1 MFWQF
6 LRWVMGKKLP
16 NTELGEQ
23 RFNVFWGTALL
34 SSDAISSVAYAVEE
48 MLWILFPVIGA
59 ASYMW
64 TPRIAGI
71 IILLLLILTISY
83 RQTVAAY
90 PNGGGSYI
98 VASDNL
104 GRLAGLVAGASLA
117 TDYILTVAVSVA
129 SGTAAIFSAFPQY
142 PMLYHL
148 RVPIALGIILLMMI
162 GNLRGL
168 KDSSRIFGIPT
179 YAFVFAIL
187 ALIGAGIIKFYTGHF
202 TGHVLVPLP
211 AVMPYDTLTQAA
223 LVYLVLRAFSSGCAA
238 LTGVEAISN
247 GVPNFQPPSS
257 KRAQQSYLLLGA
269 AVLLTFGGVAY
280 LTQIYHTVPN
290 EQITITA
297 QLAYDIFGTG
307 WMFYVV
313 QFTTTIVLAMA
324 ANAAFA
330 DFPMLFSIIANDRYA
345 PRQLALRGHRL
356 YFNNGIVALTVMA
369 SILIIIF
376 RGDTDKLIPLYAVGV
391 FTAFTL
397 SQSGMLVHW
406 FKLKTK
412 GWHWKAMINGT
423 GAVMTLV
430 TVFIIAVTKFMS
442 GAWIVVLVIPTII
455 YIMLRIHRHYCTVA
469 ERLDIPN
476 EDLGKI
482 SLDARYSHHVI
493 IPIDSLNAMVV
504 NALRYA
510 RSLSANVEAFHVE
523 TFIGEADKLRRKWEL
538 LNTDIPLIVKHS
550 TYREVVGPLIEYIES
565 EEHASQPG
573 DMITVLL
580 PQFIVKKWR
589 DMFLHNNTSI
599 FIANALFHERN
610 IVVSVLPFSIDDLG
624 VQRSGGLQAT
634 VPAEP
639 EPGSIQDTSDEGV
652 DFPGEAGNIY
662 IELIG
667 EEAKPG

>member
-168 KDSSRIFGIPT
+168 KDSSGIFGIPT

-247 GVPNFQPPSS
+247 GVPNFKPPSS

-634 VPAEP
+634 APAEP

>member
-469 ERLDIPN
+469 ERLGIPN

-634 VPAEP
+634 APAEP

>member
-1 MFWQF
+1 
-6 LRWVMGKKLP
+6 MGKKLP

-247 GVPNFQPPSS
+247 GVPNFKPPSS

-634 VPAEP
+634 APAEP

>member
-1 MFWQF
+1 
-6 LRWVMGKKLP
+6 MGKKLP

-117 TDYILTVAVSVA
+117 TDYILTVAVSIA

-148 RVPIALGIILLMMI
+148 RVLIALGIILLMMI

-247 GVPNFQPPSS
+247 GVPNFKPPSS

-538 LNTDIPLIVKHS
+538 LNTDIPLVVKHS

-639 EPGSIQDTSDEGV
+639 EPGSIQDT
-652 DFPGEAGNIY
+652 
-662 IELIG
+662 
-667 EEAKPG
+667 

>member
-117 TDYILTVAVSVA
+117 TDYILTVAVSIA

-247 GVPNFQPPSS
+247 GVPNFKPPSS

-634 VPAEP
+634 APAEP

>member
-1 MFWQF
+1 LFWQF

-247 GVPNFQPPSS
+247 GVPNFKPPSS

-634 VPAEP
+634 APAEP

>member
-117 TDYILTVAVSVA
+117 TDYILTVAVSIA

>member
-247 GVPNFQPPSS
+247 GVPNFKPPSS

>member
-634 VPAEP
+634 APAEP

>member
-1 MFWQF
+1 LFWQF

-117 TDYILTVAVSVA
+117 TDYILTVAVSIA

-469 ERLDIPN
+469 ERLGIPN

>member
-247 GVPNFQPPSS
+247 GVPNFKPPSS

-634 VPAEP
+634 APAEP

>member
-117 TDYILTVAVSVA
+117 TDYILTVAVSIA

-247 GVPNFQPPSS
+247 GVPNFKPPSS

-469 ERLDIPN
+469 ERLGIPN

>member
-117 TDYILTVAVSVA
+117 TDYILTVAVSIA

-469 ERLDIPN
+469 ERLGIPN